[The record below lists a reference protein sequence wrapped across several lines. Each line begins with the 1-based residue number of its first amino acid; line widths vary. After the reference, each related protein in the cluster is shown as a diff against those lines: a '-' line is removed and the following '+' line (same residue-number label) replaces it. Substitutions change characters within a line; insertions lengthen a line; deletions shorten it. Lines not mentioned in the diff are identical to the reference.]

1 MDLTIFSLLSVAGY
15 WIYGPLWGSF
25 SCYAHKCTWTMLLA
39 YLLLISCHW
48 TKDLGGTQGTD
59 WYSRLPHHCFHVPG
73 PSCEFS
79 CWHFGGCLTS
89 GSCPWGLPSM
99 PAAMLWAQ
107 GKPPGTWE
115 LDAKSRKSRD
125 KKTSRISCSESSPVE
140 EPPHTLWS
148 RCLWQREL
156 QGRWDEETKNMS
168 VSGFSQ
174 LCPAGS
180 SHSDKVPPAQVG
192 SYRFAPP
199 LL

>member
-39 YLLLISCHW
+39 YLPLISCHW

-89 GSCPWGLPSM
+89 GSCPWGILLHASSD
-99 PAAMLWAQ
+99 ALST
-107 GKPPGTWE
+107 GK
-115 LDAKSRKSRD
+115 A
-125 KKTSRISCSESSPVE
+125 
-140 EPPHTLWS
+140 
-148 RCLWQREL
+148 
-156 QGRWDEETKNMS
+156 TKH
-168 VSGFSQ
+168 
-174 LCPAGS
+174 LRAGCQEQ
-180 SHSDKVPPAQVG
+180 KVPRQENLKNKLLWKQPCWGAT
-192 SYRFAPP
+192 PHP
-199 LL
+199 LVTVFMTEGAAGTVRWGNQKYVSERSFIAVPCWFISQWQGATSTSGEL